1 MKLFYSIVSSAFA
14 LLVLFA
20 SSNVMVGIHLCGGQ
34 IQNVALFGEADKCEM
49 EKLPPCHRHESIPCC
64 QDETIVHNAQ
74 DFNDHVTQLNI
85 TPTQVVDLVHPSILL
100 DEVISSE
107 SISRFHHH
115 NYDPPLRSHDLTVSL
130 HVFLI

>member
-1 MKLFYSIVSSAFA
+1 MKFFHSIVSSAFA

-34 IQNVALFGEADKCEM
+34 IQNVALFGEADKCET

-64 QDETIVHNAQ
+64 QDETIVHSAQ

-107 SISRFHHH
+107 SIFRFHH
-115 NYDPPLRSHDLTVSL
+115 NYDPPLRSRDLTVSL